1 MRYELLTLLSI
12 KHIYDACSLGIL
24 KPTKGLGP
32 SSIFHDALNEDEM
45 KKVRLP
51 YKLPILG
58 RTVHVEVEVEVEVG
72 SPYATELIF
81 KFKKFKTS

>member
-1 MRYELLTLLSI
+1 M
-12 KHIYDACSLGIL
+12 KFIYDACSIVIL

-32 SSIFHDALNEDEM
+32 SSIFSDALKLDEM
-45 KKVRLP
+45 KKMSLP

-81 KFKKFKTS
+81 KFEKFKTP

>member
-1 MRYELLTLLSI
+1 MLR
-12 KHIYDACSLGIL
+12 
-24 KPTKGLGP
+24 P
-32 SSIFHDALNEDEM
+32 SSIFSDALKKGEM

-81 KFKKFKTS
+81 KFKKFKTPSARKIYPLSTSSFCKS

>member
-12 KHIYDACSLGIL
+12 KLIYDACAIVVL

-32 SSIFHDALNEDEM
+32 SSIFSDALKLDEM

-72 SPYATELIF
+72 YPYATELIF
-81 KFKKFKTS
+81 KFKKFKTP

>member
-1 MRYELLTLLSI
+1 M
-12 KHIYDACSLGIL
+12 CG
-24 KPTKGLGP
+24 
-32 SSIFHDALNEDEM
+32 DALKKDEM
-45 KKVRLP
+45 KKMSLP

-58 RTVHVEVEVEVEVG
+58 RTVHAELEVEVEVG

>member
-1 MRYELLTLLSI
+1 MKL
-12 KHIYDACSLGIL
+12 IYDACSKGIL

-32 SSIFHDALNEDEM
+32 SSIFSDALKNDEM

-58 RTVHVEVEVEVEVG
+58 RTVHVELEVEVEVG
-72 SPYATELIF
+72 YPYATDLIF
-81 KFKKFKTS
+81 KFKKFKTP